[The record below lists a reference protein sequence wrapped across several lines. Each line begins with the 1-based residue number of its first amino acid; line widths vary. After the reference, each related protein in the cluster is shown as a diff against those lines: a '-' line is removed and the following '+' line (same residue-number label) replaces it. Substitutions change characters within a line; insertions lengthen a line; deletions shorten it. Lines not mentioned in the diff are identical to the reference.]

1 MKTVLLVIAGAFVLF
16 VFYMFI
22 KMRMMKNSPS
32 EADNEKIKILDDKN
46 FAAQIKSG
54 VTLVDFWAAWCM
66 PCKMMVPILNEL
78 ADSLPENT
86 TIAKLNVDESQ
97 QIAAKYGVRSIPTS
111 IVFKNGKE
119 IKRFVGVKPASFFLK
134 ELEKLG

>member
-1 MKTVLLVIAGAFVLF
+1 MTGLTPW
-16 VFYMFI
+16 
-22 KMRMMKNSPS
+22 PS
-32 EADNEKIKILDDKN
+32 G
-46 FAAQIKSG
+46 FG
-54 VTLVDFWAAWCM
+54 V
-66 PCKMMVPILNEL
+66 VPILNEL